1 MSDKLEFKE
10 PTGEDAT
17 AAGYRIYKR
26 SHSPYERYMEEEGIP
41 IFRGVGVYDTRDL
54 ELGPWKRMGGRG
66 SFLFLDGL
74 ADVKGMYVVEVP
86 SGGALN
92 PEKHMYDEFFLVIE
106 GRGSTEVWREGQP
119 KPHVFE
125 WQPGTLFSAPLNAWH
140 RIVNATSSPA
150 LLLAATNAPPVFNI
164 YQSHRYVFENN
175 YDFVE
180 RFDGSD
186 DFFKPKTELEAE
198 PVRGRAS
205 IRSNVFTDIINCE
218 LPLDN
223 QRLPGYRRIQPAFH
237 GFIPEPS
244 AGGFIAQY
252 PSGRYSKGHYHK
264 SGAVIV
270 CLKGR
275 GYSFNWP
282 NELGPHPW
290 ENGHG
295 DKVQITEYKDGGL
308 VAAAPGGGN
317 WFHQHFSIGKEGMR
331 TINYWG
337 GPSGG
342 WGLWDEEGEDV
353 KAGNLFSLADGG
365 RTIMY
370 HEEDPYIRTYYAQR
384 LAEQGVE
391 TAMREELFQKA
402 A

>member
-1 MSDKLEFKE
+1 
-10 PTGEDAT
+10 
-17 AAGYRIYKR
+17 
-26 SHSPYERYMEEEGIP
+26 
-41 IFRGVGVYDTRDL
+41 
-54 ELGPWKRMGGRG
+54 
-66 SFLFLDGL
+66 
-74 ADVKGMYVVEVP
+74 MYVVEVP
-86 SGGALN
+86 SGGSLN

-106 GRGSTEVWREGQP
+106 GRGSTEVWREGQA
-119 KPHVFE
+119 KPLVFE
-125 WQPGTLFSAPLNAWH
+125 WQPGTLFTAPLNAWH

-150 LLLAATNAPPVFNI
+150 LLLAATNAPPIFNI
-164 YQSHRYVFENN
+164 YQSHRYIFENN

-186 DFFKPKTELEAE
+186 DFFKPKSELEAE

-237 GFIPEPS
+237 GYIPEPS
-244 AGGFIAQY
+244 TGGFIAQY
-252 PSGRYSKGHYHK
+252 PSGRYSKGHFHK

-270 CLKGR
+270 CLKGK

-282 NELGPHPW
+282 NEVGPHPW
-290 ENGHG
+290 ETGHA
-295 DKVQITEYKDGGL
+295 DTVQRTEYIAGGL

-337 GPSGG
+337 GPNGG

-353 KAGNLFSLADGG
+353 KAGNLFSLSEGG

-370 HEEDPYIRTYYAQR
+370 HEEDPYIRKYYAQR
-384 LAEQGVE
+384 LAEEGVQI
-391 TAMREELFQKA
+391 TMPEELFQKA